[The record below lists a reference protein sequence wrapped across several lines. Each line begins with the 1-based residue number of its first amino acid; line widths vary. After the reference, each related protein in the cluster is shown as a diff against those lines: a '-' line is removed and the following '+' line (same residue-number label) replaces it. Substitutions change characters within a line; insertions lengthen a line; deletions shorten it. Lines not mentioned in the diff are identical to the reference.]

1 MKWGWVAEP
10 GAEGLLE
17 EVTEQ
22 GLQRVGSELCILDVG
37 PPGRAQPAGAGP
49 EVGGSAR
56 RSGRWRMSS
65 RVHLMKP
72 ERTPPA
78 VTLSPALGLPPGGS
92 GWAC

>member
-37 PPGRAQPAGAGP
+37 HPRQGTAGWLGA
-49 EVGGSAR
+49 
-56 RSGRWRMSS
+56 WR
-65 RVHLMKP
+65 L
-72 ERTPPA
+72 E
-78 VTLSPALGLPPGGS
+78 GQPGGL
-92 GWAC
+92 GGGG